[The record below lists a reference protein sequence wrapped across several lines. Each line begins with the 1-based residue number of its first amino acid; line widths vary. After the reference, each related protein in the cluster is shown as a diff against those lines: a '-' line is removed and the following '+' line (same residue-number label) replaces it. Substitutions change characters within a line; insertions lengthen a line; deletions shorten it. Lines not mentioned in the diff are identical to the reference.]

1 MSAGRLRVA
10 ALISGRGSNLKALL
24 DAAADPACPFEI
36 VHVFS
41 NRPDAGG
48 LAHAA
53 AAGVPATVI
62 DHKRFASRE
71 AFDMALDD
79 ALAAVRPDVVAFA
92 GFMRI
97 LTNAFVE
104 RWRGKAV
111 NIHPSLLP
119 LFKGLY
125 PQRQALAAG
134 VAVSGCTVHW
144 VTPGVDEGPVIARAE
159 VPVLPGDTEDA
170 LAARIL
176 VEEHRLYPRA
186 LAMIASGAAKF
197 PEG

>member
-1 MSAGRLRVA
+1 
-10 ALISGRGSNLKALL
+10 
-24 DAAADPACPFEI
+24 
-36 VHVFS
+36 
-41 NRPDAGG
+41 
-48 LAHAA
+48 
-53 AAGVPATVI
+53 
-62 DHKRFASRE
+62 
-71 AFDMALDD
+71 
-79 ALAAVRPDVVAFA
+79 
-92 GFMRI
+92 
-97 LTNAFVE
+97 
-104 RWRGKAV
+104 V

-159 VPVLPGDTEDA
+159 VPVLHGDTEDA